1 MGRTDASLM
10 EKNRADIQDKAIAV
24 FAADLRAERRWIIGI
39 LIVMALLLI
48 AILVLLVVI
57 SLQLGG

>member
-1 MGRTDASLM
+1 MARIEASLM
-10 EKNRADIQDKAIAV
+10 EKNRADIQDKVATQAIAA

-48 AILVLLVVI
+48 AILVLLVVV
-57 SLQLGG
+57 

>member
-1 MGRTDASLM
+1 MK
-10 EKNRADIQDKAIAV
+10 KNGADIQDKVATQAIAV

-57 SLQLGG
+57 SL